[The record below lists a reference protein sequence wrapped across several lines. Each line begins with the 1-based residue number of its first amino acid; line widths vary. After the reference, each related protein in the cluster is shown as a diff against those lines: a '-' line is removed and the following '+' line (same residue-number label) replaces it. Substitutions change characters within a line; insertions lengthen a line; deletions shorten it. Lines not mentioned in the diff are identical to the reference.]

1 MVSVLP
7 EVKLPALHV
16 MHDVAPFSLYNLT
29 SPHAAHFSSAPAENF
44 PALQRSK
51 KGEGRREKEEVR
63 GRRKKHTCVASSE
76 QVLNKYSCTTN
87 STLLP
92 R

>member
-44 PALQRSK
+44 PLPQRGVTDEPSHDFPGGQVVHAL
-51 KGEGRREKEEVR
+51 RRFEEPPV
-63 GRRKKHTCVASSE
+63 V
-76 QVLNKYSCTTN
+76 
-87 STLLP
+87 
-92 R
+92 